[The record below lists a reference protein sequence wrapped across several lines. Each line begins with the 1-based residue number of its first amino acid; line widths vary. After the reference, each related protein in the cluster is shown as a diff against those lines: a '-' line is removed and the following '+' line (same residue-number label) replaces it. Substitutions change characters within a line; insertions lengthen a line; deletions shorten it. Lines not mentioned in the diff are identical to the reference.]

1 MFRFSSAIQ
10 ILLVPNIH
18 GTQYGIDTENMK
30 ASDLRQKS
38 KEELKDLLREK
49 RARVDELRWQL
60 AQKKMKNVKE
70 LSVVK
75 KDIARI
81 LTLLR
86 E

>member
-1 MFRFSSAIQ
+1 
-10 ILLVPNIH
+10 
-18 GTQYGIDTENMK
+18 MK

-38 KEELKDLLREK
+38 KQELKDLLREK